1 MGVLKGGCLYNQD
14 VLECPQTPNSGFFFL
29 HARTLCSG
37 EYVNG
42 RNSKEYIETRMAEN
56 LKYKGAL

>member
-1 MGVLKGGCLYNQD
+1 MDASKTRMFWNA
-14 VLECPQTPNSGFFFL
+14 PQTPKLRIFFL